1 MKKYD
6 DIVVGSGISG
16 MTLALLL
23 GMNGHSV
30 LLLEKNRNI
39 GGSMARFYKQ
49 GVPFDTG
56 FHFTGGFYKNGILS
70 DMLTVLGIDDQIQPV
85 FITKEDGNRVIFE
98 EDNSVYDFPFGY
110 DETTAKMKEYFPGE
124 KNAIEQY
131 FKMVLD
137 VCKKTVAL
145 DLRNLSLSQD
155 WIDEDY
161 ISLDEVLNK
170 LTGNKKLKG
179 LLSKYSMCY
188 GAKPSEISFANHSR
202 VSLGLYES
210 VARVKDG
217 GDAFIRA
224 FKKRFAGFDIDIRT
238 NSCITEC
245 ADVGNNIVGKFVLN
259 TGEEIAANRC
269 IFTIHPKAI
278 LDVLPKNHLTKA
290 FISRVNAFESTAGF
304 FSLFGVVEN
313 SVPND
318 KNADNTSEPTIL
330 SLFSSSDINRMMD
343 PAYTGDPALVILKNQ
358 ETMNGKTH
366 TVLTALELAFPEH
379 VRDWED
385 SRPGVRSDGYRNYKN
400 SRIEN
405 IMKRIIGVYP
415 EFNET
420 FRFIDAAS
428 MLTFRDYLYSPDGSA
443 YGIKQ
448 KVGQFNLFGK
458 LPLRNIYAAGQ
469 SSVLPGI
476 VGAMLSSFII
486 GRAIVGK
493 EPYIGFITERL
504 NG

>member
-1 MKKYD
+1 MKRYD

-23 GMNGHSV
+23 CMNGHSV

-49 GVPFDTG
+49 GIPFDTG
-56 FHFTGGFYKNGILS
+56 FHFTGGFSKSGILS

-85 FITKEDGNRVIFE
+85 FITKEDGKRVIFE
-98 EDNSVYDFPFGY
+98 EDNSVYDFPLGY
-110 DETTAKMKEYFPGE
+110 VETISKMKGYFPGE
-124 KNAIEQY
+124 KNAVEQY
-131 FKMVLD
+131 FKLVLN

-145 DLRNLSLSQD
+145 DLRNISLSQD

-202 VSLGLYES
+202 VSFGLYES

-245 ADVGNNIVGKFVLN
+245 ADLKNNIVGRFVLN
-259 TGEEIAANRC
+259 TGEEIVADRC

-290 FISRVNAFESTAGF
+290 FISRVTAFEPTAGF
-304 FSLFGVVEN
+304 FSLFGVLEN
-313 SVPND
+313 SMPPD
-318 KNADNTSEPTIL
+318 KDSEPTIL
-330 SLFSSSDINRMMD
+330 SLFSSTDINRMMD

-358 ETMNGKTH
+358 DAVNGKKH
-366 TVLTALELAFPEH
+366 VVLTALELSFPEH
-379 VRDWED
+379 IRGWADSEPG
-385 SRPGVRSDGYRNYKN
+385 SRPEGYQKYKN
-400 SRIEN
+400 DRIEK
-405 IMKRIIGVYP
+405 IMKRIIKVYP
-415 EFNET
+415 EYKDSFT
-420 FRFIDAAS
+420 MIDAAS
-428 MLTFRDYLYSPDGSA
+428 ILTFRDYLHSPDGSA

-486 GRAIVGK
+486 GRAVVGRD
-493 EPYIGFITERL
+493 PYADFIKERL
-504 NG
+504 NS

>member
-23 GMNGHSV
+23 CMNGHSV

-49 GVPFDTG
+49 GIPFDTG
-56 FHFTGGFYKNGILS
+56 FHFTGGFYKSGILS
-70 DMLTVLGIDDQIQPV
+70 DMLTVLGIDDQIEPV

-98 EDNSVYDFPFGY
+98 EDNSVYDFPLGY
-110 DETTAKMKEYFPGE
+110 AETISKMNGYFPGE

-131 FKMVLD
+131 FDMILN

-145 DLRNLSLSQD
+145 DLRNISLSQD

-202 VSLGLYES
+202 VSFGLYES

-217 GDAFIRA
+217 GDSFIRA
-224 FKKRFAGFDIDIRT
+224 FKKLFAGFDIDIRT
-238 NSCITEC
+238 GSFITEC
-245 ADVGNNIVGKFVLN
+245 SDVQNNIVGRFMLN
-259 TGEEIAANRC
+259 TGEEVIADRC

-290 FISRVNAFESTAGF
+290 FISRVTAFEPTTGF
-304 FSLFGVVEN
+304 FSLFGVVKN
-313 SVPND
+313 SMPPD
-318 KNADNTSEPTIL
+318 SDSQPTIL
-330 SLFSSSDINRMMD
+330 SLFSSTDINMMMD

-358 ETMNGKTH
+358 DVVNGKTH
-366 TVLTALELAFPEH
+366 TVLTALELAFSEH
-379 VRDWED
+379 VSDWED
-385 SRPGVRSDGYRNYKN
+385 SRQGNRPEEYTNYKN
-400 SRIEN
+400 GRIASIRE
-405 IMKRIIGVYP
+405 RIIKAYP
-415 EFNET
+415 EYKDSFT
-420 FRFIDAAS
+420 MIDAAS
-428 MLTFRDYLYSPDGSA
+428 VLTFRDYLHSPDGSA

-486 GRAIVGK
+486 GRTIVGRDS
-493 EPYIGFITERL
+493 YADFIKERL
-504 NG
+504 NS

>member
-110 DETTAKMKEYFPGE
+110 AETTAKMKEYFPGE
-124 KNAIEQY
+124 KNAVEKY

-145 DLRNLSLSQD
+145 DLRNISLSQD

-161 ISLDEVLNK
+161 ISLDEVLNR
-170 LTGNKKLKG
+170 LTGNQKLKG

-245 ADVGNNIVGKFVLN
+245 ADVSNNIVGKFVLN

-290 FISRVNAFESTAGF
+290 FISRVNAFEPTAGF
-304 FSLFGVVEN
+304 FSLFGVLEN
-313 SVPND
+313 RMPAD
-318 KNADNTSEPTIL
+318 KNSEPTIL
-330 SLFSSSDINRMMD
+330 SLFSSSDINKMMD

-358 ETMNGKTH
+358 ETINGKTH
-366 TVLTALELAFPEH
+366 TMLTALELAFPEH
-379 VRDWED
+379 VKDWED
-385 SRPGVRSDGYRNYKN
+385 SRPGGRSDSYRNYKN

-405 IMKRIIGVYP
+405 IRKRIIGAYP
-415 EFNET
+415 EYNEY
-420 FRFIDAAS
+420 FRVIDAAS
-428 MLTFRDYLYSPDGSA
+428 ILTFRDYLLSPDGSA